1 MNDEQIRARLEE
13 MKLEPGMTQE
23 KMNAFVR
30 EARAAREENKGAESS
45 EEPYVP
51 LTAESATDQEVSS
64 ATIDPAYWA
73 QVEKDYGLTRDE
85 VVAMNSAEDGFAT
98 MPEDLYS
105 VSGKALEEDRLARAI
120 RTSGD
125 EVDATV
131 DYSDP
136 KANMPKV
143 DQRAMISASGNV
155 KETLSNLTD
164 KYARYG
170 FEVERN
176 DLIGSFTN
184 STTAFTDQDA
194 VVITASNG
202 DEKEFNFGGNE
213 AQRRQAAAEMDA
225 WMRPRS
231 IDRYAEL
238 AESVAEVGVTSAE
251 RNQFNIE
258 SREEYAAVFGE
269 GELEIPKTR
278 FEIEEELRKNGVN
291 IEPDTWEIAMGLK
304 SPEQRTDKGEITPDK
319 NQAMLDLADQ
329 GAMQVAAR
337 IYNDRLKE
345 EGKTIDDVSPAERNA
360 AINSIKNKELKLNDP
375 RVKEATIRIAQDQKE
390 EGLMSERIFEVS
402 DTLGFDDN
410 HVLEALGKEKLAKL
424 DKNQKQVLN
433 EAKLIGEKH
442 QASVELL
449 KAAKKDIETYDA
461 EGRINAIKARKFET
475 QEDVDAANAE
485 AQQIISTHEKLAAN
499 YSGRL
504 RDYELISDAAVN
516 TNEKINN
523 LQVDIEDVG
532 SYTKLIGLD
541 YNLLNIVGAAISNAV
556 IDQFQNIG
564 GATALVFD
572 TIEFAA
578 AIPMMSS
585 SSPVLRGMASS
596 YVERNRMDTKSR
608 DKVNE
613 SIDAY
618 QAEVSDGLYHQ
629 QFSDV
634 SDAGSFGYWAAEML
648 ASQIPVVAL
657 MAASGPASLY
667 VMGATSTGAKYQ
679 DLRSQKKL
687 YEESG
692 GFYGND
698 YSFQSMMLNAL
709 GTGLA
714 EALSEKITLGQVNA
728 AKGVFRGLSSSKNVK
743 RGIGDYLKKE
753 VFTSDALKATGKD
766 LLEEG
771 GSEAIASMSS
781 NLLDIMSGNKE
792 ASFWDGVDE
801 SFVSGVMMSGAM
813 KSPLVLKHAMAAFS
827 SPDTDAIREENLIRI
842 NELSETLL
850 KSDHKLE
857 PETKAAIEE
866 EIAELTA
873 ETTAI
878 LEQDIKRVDILSDS
892 DKKKLLGIEKNKRKI
907 LARWEAIQKDENLS
921 KDQKE
926 ALKERLQGKLVAYG
940 NTKAEMLSQ
949 YDPNVADTKYSETT
963 MPLRSPSEKFEENI
977 EFAKKHSALYGLE
990 VDDTLTAEQIRE
1002 KYGDEAA
1009 TSDGFVDPKT
1019 NTLVINKEV
1028 AAATGAVTVGSHEL
1042 LHGIL
1047 KKEMAKPG
1055 GISQDVIDQL
1065 KKEIGSQWSVVQQR
1079 IDDNYT
1085 EEYMDAHPDEHI
1097 TLISDALAKGDITYE
1112 ETVFDKLKETFL
1124 PIFRKLGFGKIKF
1137 DTGKDVYNFLKEY
1150 NKSIHKGALSSAI
1163 IEATQDTGGESQGT
1177 DGPVSDQLTF
1187 SMSSEQRSAATTSV
1201 KKLGANNTNKSWRKG
1216 GANAAIK
1223 EIKDKG
1229 YFDALIASKYKVR
1242 PVPKEFVEKVYAEIT
1257 PHIKRFKPEQNN
1269 DLFAYINSQIGNK
1282 AGNVYN
1288 REYKVDEAML
1298 GAKDIDAKTSDGA
1311 PIIQVEAETESEVQ
1325 AFEEQDMSPRAQS
1338 RRAKLAE
1345 QGKSESDRYSGLRTE
1360 IGLEKPMMD
1369 KVRKAVAK
1377 TFGTKLPDISSKEF
1391 KKALQKAYRTELKKP
1406 IQDMMGK
1413 SEAYDAFIS
1422 ENFPTVFKFLP
1433 KETLLQMERN
1443 VAPENRIF
1451 TKSER
1456 ITKPVEVDELI
1467 SQGLLP
1473 KDTNRLSGPNLITKL
1488 PYPGS
1493 KKAMAFYRGQN
1504 MKEVLGYEVGG
1515 STLGTR
1521 KDKLAMEMGVEL
1533 GFDATMETVQ
1543 DPEVAERRESILE
1556 LTGQAQAENDVSVM
1570 AKQIDRDP
1578 GIKFSRSSDV
1588 FKNETMSLVRDV
1600 VNNGFETVFTENGKL
1615 VEGYPGDF
1623 NKKSIDFAYNLW
1635 DNGTLNDGKS
1645 IGFKSKVALSDKFS
1659 QAVKEAYKKD
1669 GNLRYNEE
1677 ALDKLYES
1685 ASVLTV
1691 KLGPEVI
1698 DAIGFEFAGFKN
1710 RVMDSPNKTVD
1721 KEETARQGKTVYAK
1735 DKDGNDIPGRFY
1747 ERLQELSK
1755 KVREGISVA
1764 LPFGLDL
1771 KAVSIM
1777 NKGAAKSS
1785 VFGKVQT
1792 ILDKDISRKDKLIE
1806 LEKLQPEID
1815 AANAAN
1821 ISLAKHIATVI
1832 INGVRDGSIDPV
1844 SALHLLQAQTGI
1856 VNGFRGLS
1864 RLDLITV
1871 LDGSQKPGEK
1881 HPHFNRLFKKLSKT
1895 MPKDEARV
1903 EAIKRLGSKGEHL
1916 APNSNTM
1923 FEIAELFNE
1932 GLSATELEARLD
1944 EIFRGHSQ
1952 MLTTIDLTKVM
1963 DEKLGA
1969 TNDTDFNRVKALDQV
1984 DIDSTVRAD
1993 GTPYPV
1999 VLAEVEILKEV
2010 SRMNAAIDQKNRRAK
2025 VMDNAILMS
2034 RSTTKPKGI
2043 TVLDFDDTLA
2053 STKSSVLYTAPDG
2066 TTGKLNAEE
2075 FAKQGGDLL
2084 AQGFKFDFSEFNK
2097 VVDGKTAP
2105 LFNKAMKLA
2114 GKFGTENMFILTARA
2129 PQSAKAIKK
2138 FLNSQGLNIPLKNI
2152 TGLGKSEASAKA
2164 DWVVEKVGEGYNDF
2178 YFADDAIQNVKAVKD
2193 VLDQFDVKGK
2203 VQQARLKFSKSAPK
2217 QMAEIINEGAADLN
2231 KDFNITLE
2239 QTKGVKAEKT
2249 FSPAKARQ
2257 RGKDK
2262 GKYKFFIP
2270 PSADDFAGLMYSFLG
2285 KGKQGEKHHAW
2296 FKEHLFDPY
2305 SKAVRHLN
2313 AVQTIVAGDM
2323 RALKKAMP
2331 GVKNLLKKTIPGT
2344 EYTNE
2349 HAVRVYNWVKAGL
2362 TVPGLSQ
2369 ADTDTLVKKVENNAD
2384 LKQFAET
2391 VSSIAQMPGGLQ
2403 QAGNDWLAGNVT
2415 TDLKDALDIA
2425 RGTYLDQWKN
2435 NVKVIFNDAN
2445 MNKIEAVYGSNFRE
2459 ALEDSL
2465 FRMETGSNRSK
2476 GQGRLLNNFMN
2487 WINGSIGATMF
2498 FNSRSAVLQTL
2509 STVNFINW
2517 SDNNPLK
2524 AAAAFGNQ
2532 KQYWS
2537 DMVMIFNS
2545 DFLKQRR
2552 SGLTQDVNTAELAE
2566 AIRGAANP
2574 ARAAMGYLL
2583 QIGFTPTQ
2591 VADSFAIASG
2601 GATFYRNRIK
2611 SLQEKG
2617 MNKAEA
2623 ENQAFLDFME
2633 IAEETQQSA
2642 RPDRIS
2648 QQQAS
2653 PLGKLI
2659 LAFQNT
2665 PMQYNRLIKKAAQD
2679 LVNGRGDAKTHI
2691 SKILYY
2697 GAIQNAI
2704 FYSLQ
2709 TALFAMMFGDDD
2721 DDGEERQE
2729 AIDKKTSRVMN
2740 GMVDGI
2746 LRGAGIGGAVVSTLK
2761 NVLLQHLKQKE
2772 KLDDGK
2778 FYTDYKES
2786 EVIIELLNLS
2796 PPIGIKARKIS
2807 SGLKTWLYNRDVIDH
2822 MSKTDIDN
2830 PIYDATFSVVEGLTN
2845 LPLGRAHDKLMNL
2858 REAADS
2864 DHETWKRVAMFLGWN
2879 KWSFGIQ
2886 NQSLTDAKGEVRDL
2900 KDAATEKRREERKVE
2915 REKERE
2921 EEDQKVEDE
2930 NLEIQEEERAQGE
2943 ENILCAA
2950 VNRAGKRCGTKV
2962 VEGKNFCTIH
2972 EEAEQRTDGAKK
2984 QCSHVKSDGKRCKM
2998 QTSNKSGLCYY
3009 HD

>member
-64 ATIDPAYWA
+64 VTIDPAYWV

-85 VVAMNSAEDGFAT
+85 VVAMNSAEDGLAT

-105 VSGKALEEDRLARAI
+105 VSDKALEEERLARAI

-176 DLIGSFTN
+176 DLMGSFTN
-184 STTAFTDQDA
+184 FTTAFTDQDA

-251 RNQFNIE
+251 RNQFDIE

-278 FEIEEELRKNGVN
+278 FEIEEELRKNGVD
-291 IEPDTWEIAMGLK
+291 IEPDTWAIAMDLK
-304 SPEQRTDKGEITPDK
+304 GPEQRTDKGEITPDK

-329 GAMQVAAR
+329 GAMQVATR

-424 DKNQKQVLN
+424 NKNQKQVLN

-504 RDYELISDAAVN
+504 RDYELVSDAAVN
-516 TNEKINN
+516 TNRKINN

-541 YNLLNIVGAAISNAV
+541 YNLLNIAGAAISNAV

-585 SSPVLRGMASS
+585 SSPALRGMASS

-629 QFSDV
+629 QFSDI
-634 SDAGSFGYWAAEML
+634 SDAGSFGYWFTEMM
-648 ASQIPVVAL
+648 ASQVPTLAM

-698 YSFQSMMLNAL
+698 YSFPSMMLNAV
-709 GTGLA
+709 GSGLA

-801 SFVSGVMMSGAM
+801 SFVSGVMMSGAL

-921 KDQKE
+921 EDQKE

-963 MPLRSPSEKFEENI
+963 MPLKSPSEKFEENI

-1055 GISQDVIDQL
+1055 GISQDVITQL
-1065 KKEIGSQWSVVQQR
+1065 KNEIGADQWKKVQER
-1079 IDDNYT
+1079 IDANYT
-1085 EEYMDAHPDEHI
+1085 QEYMDKNPDEYI
-1097 TLISDALAKGDITYE
+1097 TLVSDAIAKGDITYE

-1124 PIFRKLGFGKIKF
+1124 PVFRKLGFGKIKF

-1377 TFGTKLPDISSKEF
+1377 TFGTKLPDIGSKKF

-1422 ENFPTVFKFLP
+1422 ENLPTVFKFLP

-1578 GIKFSRSSDV
+1578 GIKFSRSSGV

-1698 DAIGFEFAGFKN
+1698 AAIGFEFAGFKN
-1710 RVMDSPNKTVD
+1710 RVMDSPKL
-1721 KEETARQGKTVYAK
+1721 K
-1735 DKDGNDIPGRFY
+1735 KDGTPGRFY
-1747 ERLQELSK
+1747 ERLQKLSK
-1755 KVREGISVA
+1755 KVREGVGVA

-1771 KAVSIM
+1771 KAISIM

-1806 LEKLQPEID
+1806 LKKLQPEID

-1821 ISLAKHIATVI
+1821 ISLAKHIATVM
-1832 INGVRDGSIDPV
+1832 INGVRDGSINPV

-1895 MPKDEARV
+1895 MPKNEAKV

-2053 STKSSVLYTAPDG
+2053 TTKSSVLYTAPDG

-2164 DWVVEKVGEGYNDF
+2164 DWVAEKVGEGYNDF

-2239 QTKGVKAEKT
+2239 QTRGVGAEKT
-2249 FSPAKARQ
+2249 FSPAKAKQ
-2257 RGKDK
+2257 RGKGK

-2369 ADTDTLVKKVENNAD
+2369 ADTNTLVKKVENNAD

-2391 VSSIAQMPGGLQ
+2391 VSNIAQMPGGLQ
-2403 QAGNDWLAGNVT
+2403 QAGNDWLAGNIT

-2425 RGTYLDQWKN
+2425 RGTYLDQWKK

-2532 KQYWS
+2532 KQYWA
-2537 DMVMIFNS
+2537 DMSMIFNS

-2552 SGLTQDVNTAELAE
+2552 SGLTQDVNTAELME
-2566 AIRGAANP
+2566 AVRGAKNP

-2583 QIGFTPTQ
+2583 QVGFTPTQ
-2591 VADSFAIASG
+2591 IADSFAIASG
-2601 GATFYRNRIK
+2601 GATMYRNRIK
-2611 SLQEKG
+2611 SLMAEG
-2617 MNKAEA
+2617 MNKADAEA
-2623 ENQAFLDFME
+2623 KAFLDFME

-2709 TALFAMMFGDDD
+2709 NAMFAMLFDDD
-2721 DDGEERQE
+2721 EEDDEDKNAKKKER
-2729 AIDKKTSRVMN
+2729 VVN

-2761 NVLLQHLKQKE
+2761 NVIIRFAQEQEKDNDGVFFTQPDHAYTLLE
-2772 KLDDGK
+2772 A
-2778 FYTDYKES
+2778 
-2786 EVIIELLNLS
+2786 LNLS
-2796 PPIGIKARKIS
+2796 PPIGIKARKLYS
-2807 SGLKTWLYNRDVIDH
+2807 AAQTWEFNNEVIDH

-2830 PIYDATFSVVEGLTN
+2830 PAYDAIFTATEALTN
-2845 LPLGRAHDKLMNL
+2845 LPLSRAYNKFSNIK
-2858 REAADS
+2858 EALNS
-2864 DHETWKRVAMFLGWN
+2864 ENEMWKRIALALGWSS
-2879 KWSFGIQ
+2879 WSLGIQ

-2900 KDAATEKRREERKVE
+2900 RDAATEKRREERKVE
-2915 REKERE
+2915 RERERE

-2972 EEAEQRTDGAKK
+2972 EEAEQRTDGVKT
-2984 QCSHVKSDGKRCKM
+2984 QCSHIKSDGKRCKM